1 MAINLHLLR
10 LFTTVAEQHGFSRAA
25 EVLNISQPA
34 VSKGV
39 RELEAQLH
47 CVLMERSPGGVRLT
61 EAGTVLLSHATALFA
76 AERRAE
82 EELQALRGLTQGEL
96 HVGASTTI
104 ATYVLPRLLGAFQDI
119 HPDLHLRL
127 TSANTQDI
135 AERLLAR
142 DIDVAL
148 VEGPVEHPNLITHPW
163 LTDELVVIAAADH
176 PLARMEG
183 PILPSDLAQARH
195 IVREEGSGTREV
207 VGSALDGFGVRPAS
221 IMEVGSTEAIKQVV
235 AAGLGIAMVSAA
247 AAKDQIALGV
257 LKVVPVQGLSVER
270 PLYRLTLKG
279 HNLRFAAEAF
289 EHFICQTD
297 LRPVAHAPMAPA
309 PPAGHR

>member
-10 LFTTVAEQHGFSRAA
+10 LFTSVAEQHSFSRAA

-39 RELEAQLH
+39 RELEGQLH
-47 CVLMERSPGGVRLT
+47 CVLLERSPAGVRLT
-61 EAGTVLLSHATALFA
+61 EAGSVLLSHATALFA

-82 EELQALRGLTQGEL
+82 EELQALRGLAQGEL

-135 AERLLAR
+135 ADRLLSR

-148 VEGPVEHPNLITHPW
+148 VEGPVEHPSLISHPW
-163 LTDELVVIAAADH
+163 LTDELVVIAAPDH
-176 PLARMEG
+176 PLAQMEG
-183 PILPSDLAQARH
+183 PVLPSDLDHARH
-195 IVREEGSGTREV
+195 IVREAGSGTRDV
-207 VGSALDGFGVRPAS
+207 VVLALEAFAVRPRMV
-221 IMEVGSTEAIKQVV
+221 MEVGSTEAIKQVV
-235 AAGLGIAMVSAA
+235 AAGLGIAIVSAA
-247 AAKDQIALGV
+247 AAKDQISLGV
-257 LKVVPVQGLSVER
+257 LKVVPVEGLVVRR

-279 HNLRFAAEAF
+279 QHLRFAAAAFEAF
-289 EHFICQTD
+289 IC
-297 LRPVAHAPMAPA
+297 RPDIQPT
-309 PPAGHR
+309 